1 MNPQLLQYFAKGELY
16 NMSWVILL
24 FFANDYIKTDRTIA
38 IICIVGAIA
47 LAALKVVHKSE
58 HITTITNTPQKT
70 EINSPSNPNET
81 E

>member
-1 MNPQLLQYFAKGELY
+1 MNPQLLQYFAKGEIY

-38 IICIVGAIA
+38 IICVVGAIA

-58 HITTITNTPQKT
+58 SVNKITN
-70 EINSPSNPNET
+70 NSPAQEATSSSNTGET
-81 E
+81 

>member
-1 MNPQLLQYFAKGELY
+1 MNPQLLQYFAKGEIY

-38 IICIVGAIA
+38 IICVVGAIA

-58 HITTITNTPQKT
+58 NVNKITN
-70 EINSPSNPNET
+70 NSPAQEATSSSNTGET
-81 E
+81 